1 MCTSDTIPKDLFK
14 VVWWLFSKKWFLS
27 KLKKVTLVYK
37 WPELY
42 ETSLTNGCLNILRK
56 VVNFLTLYPN
66 LFLVNFQLE

>member
-1 MCTSDTIPKDLFK
+1 VYKWYDSKRPIQSSLVIIFK
-14 VVWWLFSKKWFLS
+14 EMIFIKIK
-27 KLKKVTLVYK
+27 KKVTLVYK